1 MTDIE
6 ITVSFVALLGGLL
19 LANVANNMAD
29 ALRTRRDLP
38 IGFVPWAI
46 NFYIAAA
53 VINTFAL
60 FLQADSPQSYDMIML
75 AAVLATFMPYIM
87 VSRLLYPGDKE
98 RWDSIEDHY
107 IANRKLFLGL
117 MVIPPAITVPSWI
130 YQRDNFGVTLTEMA
144 VPLLILFGPVIIT
157 LLLLMMTDKR
167 GLHRAGFGFL
177 IIHRIAMM
185 SWLALSAP

>member
-46 NFYIAAA
+46 NFYISAA

-60 FLQADSPQSYDMIML
+60 FLQADGPQSYDMFTL
-75 AAVLATFMPYIM
+75 AATLAIFMPYIM
-87 VSRLLYPGDKE
+87 VSRLFIRTTESVGPRLRITTSP
-98 RWDSIEDHY
+98 IE
-107 IANRKLFLGL
+107 NCCW
-117 MVIPPAITVPSWI
+117 V
-130 YQRDNFGVTLTEMA
+130 
-144 VPLLILFGPVIIT
+144 
-157 LLLLMMTDKR
+157 
-167 GLHRAGFGFL
+167 
-177 IIHRIAMM
+177 
-185 SWLALSAP
+185 